1 MESGAEASDGWVTS
15 LVGPRPRDVWE
26 SGEDKFGSLRVFTA
40 DPTTLPTTLR
50 RFFGMWL
57 GISHQAGVV
66 DIAGARAT
74 TQIVVGEDLF
84 PRLYRANCL
93 TKGLEFV
100 AGVLEVVEQIAGSRE
115 GVVGIGSSGRH
126 TERQL
131 SIRPD
136 KKIANRDL
144 RMSMVARLI
153 KRRPETYPS
162 AFLTILRLFGRSPSD
177 LGSLNERSSVLC
189 ARAGSKRS
197 GWPFTVIIELQS
209 FFASSW
215 DCV

>member
-1 MESGAEASDGWVTS
+1 MESGAEASVGWVTS

-26 SGEDKFGSLRVFTA
+26 SGEDKFGSLRVFTT

-50 RFFGMWL
+50 RFLGMY
-57 GISHQAGVV
+57 QAGVV
-66 DIAGARAT
+66 DIAGARTT
-74 TQIVVGEDLF
+74 TQIAVGGDLF

-126 TERQL
+126 IERQF

-136 KKIANRDL
+136 IKIADRDL
-144 RMSMVARLI
+144 RMSMIARLI

-177 LGSLNERSSVLC
+177 LVSLNERSSVLC

-197 GWPFTVIIELQS
+197 GWPFTVILELQS
-209 FFASSW
+209 FLASSW